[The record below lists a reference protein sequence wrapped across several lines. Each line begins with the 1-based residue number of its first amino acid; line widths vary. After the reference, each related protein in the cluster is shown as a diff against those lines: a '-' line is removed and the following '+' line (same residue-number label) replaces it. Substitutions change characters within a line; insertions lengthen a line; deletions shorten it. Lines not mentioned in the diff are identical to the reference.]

1 MKIRNLFTGIM
12 AAVSAAAIITAG
24 ASAYDLNT
32 DLGTFWS
39 TSITVPSAE
48 FAELTT
54 DSVITVTFT
63 TDDSLADM
71 EGHSYWVIKPMV
83 NDAGWPL
90 ISGISELTPS
100 EDGSSYVVEPGD
112 TSVSFTIPADFVE
125 PVQIAG
131 IAFMGH
137 GVTLGEITVSNDAA
151 AEAPTD
157 VAEEPAEVVDTPA
170 DVVDAPAE
178 VVDTPADTETT
189 APSKGNPDTGVE
201 GVAAA
206 AAVAVLGAS
215 AMLISRKRK

>member
-12 AAVSAAAIITAG
+12 AAVSAAAILAVG
-24 ASAYDLNT
+24 VSAYDLNT

-39 TSITVPSAE
+39 TSITVPSSE
-48 FAELTT
+48 FAELTA
-54 DSVITVTFT
+54 DSVVTVTFT

-71 EGHSYWVIKPMV
+71 EGHDYWVIKPMV

-112 TSVSFTIPADFVE
+112 TSISFTIPADFVE

-131 IAFMGH
+131 VAFMGH

-151 AEAPTD
+151 VET
-157 VAEEPAEVVDTPA
+157 PAEVPA
-170 DVVDAPAE
+170 ETPAE
-178 VVDTPADTETT
+178 VPTEAPADTADTETT
-189 APSKGNPDTGVE
+189 VPAKGNPDTGVE

-215 AMLISRKRK
+215 AMVISRKRK

>member
-12 AAVSAAAIITAG
+12 AAVSAAAILAVG
-24 ASAYDLNT
+24 VSAYDLNT

-48 FAELTT
+48 FADLTA
-54 DSVITVTFT
+54 DSVVTVTFT

-71 EGHSYWVIKPMV
+71 EGHDYWVIKPMV

-90 ISGISELTPS
+90 ITGISELTPS

-112 TSVSFTIPADFVE
+112 TSISFTIPADFVE

-131 IAFMGH
+131 VAFMGH

-151 AEAPTD
+151 VET
-157 VAEEPAEVVDTPA
+157 PAEVPA
-170 DVVDAPAE
+170 D
-178 VVDTPADTETT
+178 TADTETT
-189 APSKGNPDTGVE
+189 VPAKGNPDTGVE
-201 GVAAA
+201 GVAVA

-215 AMLISRKRK
+215 AMVISRKRK

>member
-12 AAVSAAAIITAG
+12 AAVSAAAILAVG
-24 ASAYDLNT
+24 VSAYDLNT

-39 TSITVPSAE
+39 TSITVPSSE
-48 FAELTT
+48 FAELTA
-54 DSVITVTFT
+54 DSVVTVTFT

-71 EGHSYWVIKPMV
+71 EGHDYWVIKPMV

-90 ISGISELTPS
+90 ITGISELTPS

-112 TSVSFTIPADFVE
+112 TSISFTIPADFVE

-131 IAFMGH
+131 VAFMGH

-151 AEAPTD
+151 VETPAET
-157 VAEEPAEVVDTPA
+157 PAEVPTE
-170 DVVDAPAE
+170 APAA
-178 VVDTPADTETT
+178 TADTETT
-189 APSKGNPDTGVE
+189 VPAKGNPDTGVE

-206 AAVAVLGAS
+206 AAVAGLGAS
-215 AMLISRKRK
+215 AMVISRKRK

>member
-12 AAVSAAAIITAG
+12 AAVSAAAILAVG
-24 ASAYDLNT
+24 VSAYDLNT

-39 TSITVPSAE
+39 TSITVPSSE
-48 FAELTT
+48 FAELTA
-54 DSVITVTFT
+54 DSVVTVTFT

-71 EGHSYWVIKPMV
+71 EGHDYWVIKPMV

-112 TSVSFTIPADFVE
+112 TSISFTIPADFVE

-131 IAFMGH
+131 VAFMGH
-137 GVTLGEITVSNDAA
+137 GVTLGDITVSNDAA
-151 AEAPTD
+151 VET
-157 VAEEPAEVVDTPA
+157 PAEVPAETPAETPAEVPTETPA
-170 DVVDAPAE
+170 D
-178 VVDTPADTETT
+178 TADTETT
-189 APSKGNPDTGVE
+189 VPAKGNPDTGVE

-206 AAVAVLGAS
+206 AAAAVLGAS
-215 AMLISRKRK
+215 AMVISRKRK

>member
-12 AAVSAAAIITAG
+12 AAVSAAAILAVG
-24 ASAYDLNT
+24 VSAYDLNT

-39 TSITVPSAE
+39 TSITVPSSE
-48 FAELTT
+48 FAELTA
-54 DSVITVTFT
+54 DSVVTVTFT

-71 EGHSYWVIKPMV
+71 EGHDYWVIKPMV

-90 ISGISELTPS
+90 ITGISELTPS

-112 TSVSFTIPADFVE
+112 TSISFTIPADFVE

-131 IAFMGH
+131 VAFMGH

-151 AEAPTD
+151 VET
-157 VAEEPAEVVDTPA
+157 PAEVPAETPAEVPTETPA
-170 DVVDAPAE
+170 D
-178 VVDTPADTETT
+178 TADTETT
-189 APSKGNPDTGVE
+189 VPAKGNPDTGVE

-215 AMLISRKRK
+215 AMVISRKRK

>member
-12 AAVSAAAIITAG
+12 AAVSAAAILAVG
-24 ASAYDLNT
+24 VSAYDLNT

-39 TSITVPSAE
+39 TSITVPSSE
-48 FAELTT
+48 FAELTA
-54 DSVITVTFT
+54 DSVVTVTFT

-71 EGHSYWVIKPMV
+71 EGHDYWVIKPMV

-90 ISGISELTPS
+90 ITGISELTPS

-112 TSVSFTIPADFVE
+112 TSISFTIPADFVE

-131 IAFMGH
+131 VAFMGH

-151 AEAPTD
+151 VET
-157 VAEEPAEVVDTPA
+157 PAEVPAETPAETPAEVPTETPA
-170 DVVDAPAE
+170 D
-178 VVDTPADTETT
+178 TADTETT
-189 APSKGNPDTGVE
+189 VPAKGNPDTGVE

-206 AAVAVLGAS
+206 AAAAVLGAS
-215 AMLISRKRK
+215 AMVISRKRK

>member
-1 MKIRNLFTGIM
+1 MKIRNLFTGII

-24 ASAYDLNT
+24 VSAYDLNI

-39 TSITVPSAE
+39 ANITVPSAE
-48 FAELTT
+48 FAELTG
-54 DSVITVTFT
+54 DSVVTVTFT

-100 EDGSSYVVEPGD
+100 EDGSAYVVEPGD
-112 TSVSFTIPADFVE
+112 TSISFTIPADFVE

-137 GVTLGEITVSNDAA
+137 GVTLETITVSNDAA
-151 AEAPTD
+151 VE
-157 VAEEPAEVVDTPA
+157 
-170 DVVDAPAE
+170 APAE
-178 VVDTPADTETT
+178 STETT
-189 APSKGNPDTGVE
+189 ADNEVTAPAKGNPDTGVE

-206 AAVAVLGAS
+206 AAVAAIGAA
-215 AMLISRKRK
+215 AMVISRKRK

>member
-12 AAVSAAAIITAG
+12 AAVSAAAILAVG
-24 ASAYDLNT
+24 VSAYDLNT

-48 FAELTT
+48 FADLTA
-54 DSVITVTFT
+54 DSVVTVTFT

-71 EGHSYWVIKPMV
+71 EGHDYWVIKPMV

-90 ISGISELTPS
+90 ITGISELTPS

-112 TSVSFTIPADFVE
+112 TSISFTIPADFVE

-131 IAFMGH
+131 VAFMGH

-151 AEAPTD
+151 VET
-157 VAEEPAEVVDTPA
+157 PAEVPAETPA
-170 DVVDAPAE
+170 ETPAE
-178 VVDTPADTETT
+178 VPADTADTETT
-189 APSKGNPDTGVE
+189 VPAKGNPDTGVE

-215 AMLISRKRK
+215 AMVISRKRK

>member
-24 ASAYDLNT
+24 ACAYDLNT

-39 TSITVPSAE
+39 ASITVPSSE

-54 DSVITVTFT
+54 DSVVTVTFT

-71 EGHSYWVIKPMV
+71 EGHNYWVIKPMV

-90 ISGISELTPS
+90 ITGISELTPS
-100 EDGSSYVVEPGD
+100 EDGSSYVVNPGD
-112 TSVSFTIPADFVE
+112 TSISFTVPADFVE
-125 PVQIAG
+125 PLQIAG

-137 GVTLGEITVSNDAA
+137 GVALETITVSNDAA
-151 AEAPTD
+151 PVE
-157 VAEEPAEVVDTPA
+157 
-170 DVVDAPAE
+170 APAE
-178 VVDTPADTETT
+178 DAPEAPVEDAPEAPVEDAPETPAEDLVIAP

-206 AAVAVLGAS
+206 AGVAVIGAA
-215 AMLISRKRK
+215 AMIISRKRK

>member
-12 AAVSAAAIITAG
+12 AAVSAAAILAVG
-24 ASAYDLNT
+24 VSAYDLNT

-39 TSITVPSAE
+39 TSITVPSSE
-48 FAELTT
+48 FAELTA
-54 DSVITVTFT
+54 DSVVTVTFT

-71 EGHSYWVIKPMV
+71 EGHDYWVIKPMV

-90 ISGISELTPS
+90 ITGISELTPS

-112 TSVSFTIPADFVE
+112 TSISFTIPADFVE

-131 IAFMGH
+131 VAFMGH

-151 AEAPTD
+151 VETPAEVPAETPAEVPAEAP
-157 VAEEPAEVVDTPA
+157 ADT
-170 DVVDAPAE
+170 
-178 VVDTPADTETT
+178 ADTETT
-189 APSKGNPDTGVE
+189 VPAKGNPDTGVE

-215 AMLISRKRK
+215 AMVISRKRK

>member
-12 AAVSAAAIITAG
+12 AAVSAAAILAVG
-24 ASAYDLNT
+24 VSAYDLNT

-48 FAELTT
+48 FADLTA
-54 DSVITVTFT
+54 DSVVTVTFT

-71 EGHSYWVIKPMV
+71 EGHDYWVIKPMV

-112 TSVSFTIPADFVE
+112 TSISFTIPADFVE

-131 IAFMGH
+131 VAFMGH

-151 AEAPTD
+151 VET
-157 VAEEPAEVVDTPA
+157 PAEVPAETPAEVPTETPA
-170 DVVDAPAE
+170 D
-178 VVDTPADTETT
+178 TADTETT
-189 APSKGNPDTGVE
+189 VPAKGNPDTGVE

-206 AAVAVLGAS
+206 AAAAVLGAS
-215 AMLISRKRK
+215 AMVISRKRK

>member
-12 AAVSAAAIITAG
+12 AAVSAAAILAVG
-24 ASAYDLNT
+24 VSAYDLNT

-48 FAELTT
+48 FAELTA
-54 DSVITVTFT
+54 DSVVTVTFT
-63 TDDSLADM
+63 TDDSLADV
-71 EGHSYWVIKPMV
+71 EGHSYWVIKPIV

-90 ISGISELTPS
+90 ITGISELTPS

-112 TSVSFTIPADFVE
+112 TSISFTIPADFVE

-131 IAFMGH
+131 VAFMGH

-151 AEAPTD
+151 VEAP
-157 VAEEPAEVVDTPA
+157 AETPAEVPTEAPA
-170 DVVDAPAE
+170 D
-178 VVDTPADTETT
+178 TADTETT
-189 APSKGNPDTGVE
+189 VPAKGNPDTGVE

-206 AAVAVLGAS
+206 AAAAVLGAS
-215 AMLISRKRK
+215 AMVISRKRK

>member
-48 FAELTT
+48 FAELTS
-54 DSVITVTFT
+54 DSVVTVTFT
-63 TDDSLADM
+63 TDDSLADV

-90 ISGISELTPS
+90 IAGISELTPS

-137 GVTLGEITVSNDAA
+137 GVTLGDITVSNDAA
-151 AEAPTD
+151 AEAP
-157 VAEEPAEVVDTPA
+157 VEAAETEEAAENTEAPADIAENAETPA
-170 DVVDAPAE
+170 ATE
-178 VVDTPADTETT
+178 VT
-189 APSKGNPDTGVE
+189 APTKGNPDTGVE

-215 AMLISRKRK
+215 AMVISRKRK

>member
-12 AAVSAAAIITAG
+12 AAVSAAAILAVG
-24 ASAYDLNT
+24 VSAYDLNT

-48 FAELTT
+48 FAELTA
-54 DSVITVTFT
+54 DSVVTVTFT

-71 EGHSYWVIKPMV
+71 EGHDYWVIKPMV

-90 ISGISELTPS
+90 ITGISELTPS

-112 TSVSFTIPADFVE
+112 TSISFTIPADFVE
-125 PVQIAG
+125 AVQIAG
-131 IAFMGH
+131 VAFMGH

-151 AEAPTD
+151 VET
-157 VAEEPAEVVDTPA
+157 PAEVPA
-170 DVVDAPAE
+170 ETPAE
-178 VVDTPADTETT
+178 VPTEAPADTADTETT
-189 APSKGNPDTGVE
+189 VPAKGNPDTGVE

-215 AMLISRKRK
+215 AMVISRKRK

>member
-1 MKIRNLFTGIM
+1 MKIRNLLTGIM
-12 AAVSAAAIITAG
+12 AAVSAAAILAVG
-24 ASAYDLNT
+24 VSAYDLNT

-48 FAELTT
+48 FADLTA
-54 DSVITVTFT
+54 DSVVTVTFT

-71 EGHSYWVIKPMV
+71 EGHDYWVIKPMV

-90 ISGISELTPS
+90 ITGISELTPS

-112 TSVSFTIPADFVE
+112 TSISFTIPADFVE

-131 IAFMGH
+131 VAFMGH

-151 AEAPTD
+151 VET
-157 VAEEPAEVVDTPA
+157 PAEVPAETPA
-170 DVVDAPAE
+170 ETPAE
-178 VVDTPADTETT
+178 VPADTADTETT
-189 APSKGNPDTGVE
+189 VPAKGNPDTGVE

-215 AMLISRKRK
+215 AMVISRKRK

>member
-12 AAVSAAAIITAG
+12 AAVSAAAILAVG
-24 ASAYDLNT
+24 VSAYDLNT

-48 FAELTT
+48 FADLTA
-54 DSVITVTFT
+54 DSVVTVTFT

-71 EGHSYWVIKPMV
+71 EGHDYWVIKPMV

-112 TSVSFTIPADFVE
+112 TSISFTIPADFVE

-131 IAFMGH
+131 VAFMGH

-151 AEAPTD
+151 VET
-157 VAEEPAEVVDTPA
+157 PAEVPA
-170 DVVDAPAE
+170 ETPAE
-178 VVDTPADTETT
+178 VPTEVPTDTADTETT
-189 APSKGNPDTGVE
+189 VPAKGNPDTGVE

-206 AAVAVLGAS
+206 AAAAVLGAS
-215 AMLISRKRK
+215 AMVISRKRK

>member
-1 MKIRNLFTGIM
+1 MKIRNLLTGIM
-12 AAVSAAAIITAG
+12 AAVSAAAILAVG
-24 ASAYDLNT
+24 VSAYDLNT

-48 FAELTT
+48 FADLTA
-54 DSVITVTFT
+54 DSVVTVTFT

-71 EGHSYWVIKPMV
+71 EGHDYWVIKPMV

-90 ISGISELTPS
+90 ITGISELTPS

-112 TSVSFTIPADFVE
+112 TSISFTIPADFVE

-131 IAFMGH
+131 VAFMGH

-151 AEAPTD
+151 VET
-157 VAEEPAEVVDTPA
+157 PAEVPA
-170 DVVDAPAE
+170 ETPAE
-178 VVDTPADTETT
+178 VPTEAPADTADTETT
-189 APSKGNPDTGVE
+189 VPAKGNPDTGVE

-215 AMLISRKRK
+215 AMVISRKRK

>member
-12 AAVSAAAIITAG
+12 AAVSAAAILAVG
-24 ASAYDLNT
+24 VSAYDLNT

-48 FAELTT
+48 FADLTA
-54 DSVITVTFT
+54 DSVVTVTFT

-71 EGHSYWVIKPMV
+71 EGHDYWVIKPMV

-112 TSVSFTIPADFVE
+112 TSISFTIPADFVE

-131 IAFMGH
+131 VAFMGH

-151 AEAPTD
+151 VET
-157 VAEEPAEVVDTPA
+157 PAEVPAETPA
-170 DVVDAPAE
+170 ETPAE
-178 VVDTPADTETT
+178 VPADTADTETT
-189 APSKGNPDTGVE
+189 VPAKGNPDTGVE

-215 AMLISRKRK
+215 AMVISRKRK

>member
-1 MKIRNLFTGIM
+1 MKIRNLLTGIM
-12 AAVSAAAIITAG
+12 AAVSAAAILAVG
-24 ASAYDLNT
+24 VSAYDLNT

-39 TSITVPSAE
+39 TSITVPSSE
-48 FAELTT
+48 FAELTA
-54 DSVITVTFT
+54 DSVVTVTFT

-71 EGHSYWVIKPMV
+71 EGHDYWVIKPMV

-90 ISGISELTPS
+90 ITGISELTPS

-112 TSVSFTIPADFVE
+112 TSISFTIPADFVE

-131 IAFMGH
+131 VAFMGH

-151 AEAPTD
+151 VET
-157 VAEEPAEVVDTPA
+157 PAEVPA
-170 DVVDAPAE
+170 ETPAE
-178 VVDTPADTETT
+178 VPTEAPADTADTETT
-189 APSKGNPDTGVE
+189 VPAKGNPDTGVE

-215 AMLISRKRK
+215 AMVISRKRK

>member
-12 AAVSAAAIITAG
+12 AAVSAAAILAVG
-24 ASAYDLNT
+24 VSAYDLNT

-48 FAELTT
+48 FADLTA
-54 DSVITVTFT
+54 DSVVTVTFT

-71 EGHSYWVIKPMV
+71 EGHDYWVIKPMV

-112 TSVSFTIPADFVE
+112 TSISFTIPADFVE

-131 IAFMGH
+131 VAFMGH

-151 AEAPTD
+151 VET
-157 VAEEPAEVVDTPA
+157 PAEVPTEAPA
-170 DVVDAPAE
+170 D
-178 VVDTPADTETT
+178 TADTETT
-189 APSKGNPDTGVE
+189 VPAKGNPDTGVE

-215 AMLISRKRK
+215 AMVISRKRK

>member
-12 AAVSAAAIITAG
+12 AAVSAAAILAVG
-24 ASAYDLNT
+24 VSAYDLNT

-39 TSITVPSAE
+39 TSITVPSSE
-48 FAELTT
+48 FAELTA
-54 DSVITVTFT
+54 DSVVTVTFT

-71 EGHSYWVIKPMV
+71 EGHDYWVIKPMV

-90 ISGISELTPS
+90 ITGISELTPS

-112 TSVSFTIPADFVE
+112 TSISFTIPADFVE

-131 IAFMGH
+131 VAFMGH

-151 AEAPTD
+151 VET
-157 VAEEPAEVVDTPA
+157 PAEVPA
-170 DVVDAPAE
+170 ETPAE
-178 VVDTPADTETT
+178 VPTEAPADTADTETT
-189 APSKGNPDTGVE
+189 VPAKGNPDTGVE

-215 AMLISRKRK
+215 AMVISRKRK

>member
-1 MKIRNLFTGIM
+1 MKIRNLLTGIM
-12 AAVSAAAIITAG
+12 AAVSAAAILAVG
-24 ASAYDLNT
+24 VSAYDLNT

-39 TSITVPSAE
+39 TSITVPSSE
-48 FAELTT
+48 FAELTA
-54 DSVITVTFT
+54 DSVVTVTFT

-71 EGHSYWVIKPMV
+71 EGHDYWVIKPMV

-112 TSVSFTIPADFVE
+112 TSISFTIPADFVE

-131 IAFMGH
+131 VAFMGH

-151 AEAPTD
+151 VET
-157 VAEEPAEVVDTPA
+157 PAEVPA
-170 DVVDAPAE
+170 ETPAE
-178 VVDTPADTETT
+178 VPTEAPADTADTETT
-189 APSKGNPDTGVE
+189 VPAKGNPDTGVE

-215 AMLISRKRK
+215 AMVISRKRK

>member
-12 AAVSAAAIITAG
+12 SAVSAAAILAVG
-24 ASAYDLNT
+24 VSAYDLNT

-48 FAELTT
+48 FADLTA
-54 DSVITVTFT
+54 DSVVTVTFT

-71 EGHSYWVIKPMV
+71 EGHDYWVIKPMV

-112 TSVSFTIPADFVE
+112 TSISFTIPADFVE

-131 IAFMGH
+131 VAFMGH

-151 AEAPTD
+151 VET
-157 VAEEPAEVVDTPA
+157 PAEVPAETPAEVPTETPA
-170 DVVDAPAE
+170 D
-178 VVDTPADTETT
+178 TADTETT
-189 APSKGNPDTGVE
+189 VPAKGNPDTGVE

-206 AAVAVLGAS
+206 AAAAVLGAS
-215 AMLISRKRK
+215 AMVISRKRK

>member
-12 AAVSAAAIITAG
+12 AAVSAAAILAVG
-24 ASAYDLNT
+24 VSAYDLNT

-39 TSITVPSAE
+39 TSITVPSSE
-48 FAELTT
+48 FAELTA
-54 DSVITVTFT
+54 DSVVTVTFT

-71 EGHSYWVIKPMV
+71 EGHDYWVIKPMV

-90 ISGISELTPS
+90 ITGISELTPS

-112 TSVSFTIPADFVE
+112 TSISFTIPADFVE

-131 IAFMGH
+131 VAFMGH

-151 AEAPTD
+151 VETPAETPADTP
-157 VAEEPAEVVDTPA
+157 AETPAEVPTEAPA
-170 DVVDAPAE
+170 D
-178 VVDTPADTETT
+178 TADTETT
-189 APSKGNPDTGVE
+189 VPAKGNPDTGVE

-215 AMLISRKRK
+215 AMVISRKRK

>member
-1 MKIRNLFTGIM
+1 MKIRNLFTGII

-24 ASAYDLNT
+24 VSAYDLNI

-39 TSITVPSAE
+39 ANITVPSAE
-48 FAELTT
+48 FAELTG
-54 DSVITVTFT
+54 DSVVTVTFT

-100 EDGSSYVVEPGD
+100 EDGSAYVVEPGD
-112 TSVSFTIPADFVE
+112 TSISFTIPADFVE

-137 GVTLGEITVSNDAA
+137 GVTLETITVSNDAA
-151 AEAPTD
+151 VE
-157 VAEEPAEVVDTPA
+157 
-170 DVVDAPAE
+170 APAE
-178 VVDTPADTETT
+178 STETT
-189 APSKGNPDTGVE
+189 ADNEVTAPAKGNPDTGVE
-201 GVAAA
+201 GVVAA
-206 AAVAVLGAS
+206 AAVAAIGAA
-215 AMLISRKRK
+215 AMVISRKRK

>member
-12 AAVSAAAIITAG
+12 AAVSAAAILAVG
-24 ASAYDLNT
+24 VSAYDLNT

-39 TSITVPSAE
+39 TSITVPSSE
-48 FAELTT
+48 FAELTA
-54 DSVITVTFT
+54 DSVVTVTFT

-71 EGHSYWVIKPMV
+71 EGHDYWVIKPMV

-90 ISGISELTPS
+90 ITGISELTPS

-112 TSVSFTIPADFVE
+112 TSISFTIPADFVE

-131 IAFMGH
+131 VAFMGH

-151 AEAPTD
+151 VET
-157 VAEEPAEVVDTPA
+157 PAEVPA
-170 DVVDAPAE
+170 ETPAE
-178 VVDTPADTETT
+178 VPTEAPADTADTETT
-189 APSKGNPDTGVE
+189 VPAKGNPDTGVE

-206 AAVAVLGAS
+206 AAAAVLGAS
-215 AMLISRKRK
+215 AMVISRKRK